1 MVEAEILK
9 KLRYKEGRA
18 VALNAP
24 EEFHFGLEVNPA
36 PGEKYEFVLL
46 FVNSAGEAEEWLPRV
61 VELPDGDAIFWISYP
76 KQLPKSKVKPDIN
89 RDILAA
95 LVQDRTPY
103 RPVSN
108 VAIDEK
114 WSALRFRLK
123 ELVKSSS

>member
-1 MVEAEILK
+1 MDAEVLK

-18 VALNAP
+18 LVLNAP
-24 EEFHFGLEVNPA
+24 EGYGDGLPTEAQPD
-36 PGEKYEFVLL
+36 EKYDFLLL
-46 FVNSAGEAEEWLPRV
+46 FVNSAKEAGEWLPRIT
-61 VELPDGDAIFWISYP
+61 ELPDGDAVFWIAYP
-76 KQLPKSKVKPDIN
+76 KQQPKSKLKPDVN

-95 LVQDRTPY
+95 IVQEGSPY

-123 ELVKSSS
+123 ELVKSSK